1 MTTPDYDAVIVGA
14 GFAGV
19 YQLYT
24 LRKLGLHVLLIE
36 RAEDVGGTWF
46 YNRYPGAGSDVHSFV
61 YRYSFDKEDLES
73 YPFKNWYLTQP
84 EVLAY
89 IGHVVDKHDLR
100 KYIQFNTNFLDG
112 SWDEEKNVWTLNSSR
127 EKGLTTRY
135 LITAIGALAEQNIPD
150 IKNFNV
156 FQGDIY
162 HTSAWPKTWDF
173 KDKRV
178 GVVGSGSTGT
188 QVLTALAKE
197 AKHVTSFQRTA
208 QWNVPNGNRA
218 MTREER
224 AEIDSNWDKIWD
236 DARNSGLAFGFPE
249 STMPTFSVS
258 AEERQRR
265 FQDAWDKGNGFRFMF
280 AVFSDTTTDEKANEA
295 AREFVTSKI
304 NEIVKDPE
312 TRRKLIPTEHYA
324 RRPICNNGYYEV
336 FNQEN
341 VSLVSLKETP
351 FTELTQT
358 GAKTSDGTEYAL
370 DVLVFATG
378 FDAIS
383 GGLER
388 LNLRGHSGKTIKETW
403 DGTPTTY
410 FGFAIPDYPNLFTIS
425 GPQHPF
431 TNTPPQLEAQIDYIT
446 SIIEY
451 AGQKGRVEA
460 TKEAE
465 KEWAQL
471 SIKIAEG
478 SLFHKTRGWVFGDN
492 IPGKKHNVL
501 YWLGG
506 LKTYR
511 EKQAEDVAKGYAG
524 FKVVSS

>member
-1 MTTPDYDAVIVGA
+1 
-14 GFAGV
+14 
-19 YQLYT
+19 
-24 LRKLGLHVLLIE
+24 
-36 RAEDVGGTWF
+36 
-46 YNRYPGAGSDVHSFV
+46 
-61 YRYSFDKEDLES
+61 
-73 YPFKNWYLTQP
+73 
-84 EVLAY
+84 
-89 IGHVVDKHDLR
+89 
-100 KYIQFNTNFLDG
+100 
-112 SWDEEKNVWTLNSSR
+112 
-127 EKGLTTRY
+127 
-135 LITAIGALAEQNIPD
+135 
-150 IKNFNV
+150 
-156 FQGDIY
+156 
-162 HTSAWPKTWDF
+162 
-173 KDKRV
+173 
-178 GVVGSGSTGT
+178 
-188 QVLTALAKE
+188 
-197 AKHVTSFQRTA
+197 
-208 QWNVPNGNRA
+208 
-218 MTREER
+218 
-224 AEIDSNWDKIWD
+224 
-236 DARNSGLAFGFPE
+236 
-249 STMPTFSVS
+249 MPTFSVS